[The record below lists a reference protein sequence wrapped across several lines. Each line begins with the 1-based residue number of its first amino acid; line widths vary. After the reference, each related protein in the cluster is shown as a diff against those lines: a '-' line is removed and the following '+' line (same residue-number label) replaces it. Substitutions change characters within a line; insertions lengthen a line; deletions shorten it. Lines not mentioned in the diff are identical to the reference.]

1 MTSDTHA
8 AGPVDQGEWPQTKP
22 GERRRVV
29 VSHLGDNTPM
39 HHQNEDKHCL
49 VLEGAACIVR
59 DDGTSA
65 FIRLEALIEGA
76 ST

>member
-29 VSHLGDNTPM
+29 VSHLGDSTPM

-49 VLEGAACIVR
+49 VPEVLHASCAATGR
-59 DDGTSA
+59 PPSFA
-65 FIRLEALIEGA
+65 
-76 ST
+76 